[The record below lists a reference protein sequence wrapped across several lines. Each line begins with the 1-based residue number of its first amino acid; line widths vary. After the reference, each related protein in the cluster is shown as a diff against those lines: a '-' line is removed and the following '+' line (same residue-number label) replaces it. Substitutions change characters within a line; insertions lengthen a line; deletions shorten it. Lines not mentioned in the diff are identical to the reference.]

1 MIENKSEI
9 VHLDYNK
16 ELMAKINYEY
26 ELFYLEMLSTS
37 RSNLYTRSA
46 DIEFKKR
53 IFGYLRSWLFSH
65 KDADPKPFM
74 TVNNLLDECCR
85 YSEDHEE
92 QTEEESVGKYLLQLQ
107 SS

>member
-1 MIENKSEI
+1 MIQKNSEV

-16 ELMAKINYEY
+16 ELMSKINREY

-53 IFGYLRSWLFSH
+53 IFGYLRSWLQKH
-65 KDADPKPFM
+65 KDADPKPLM

-85 YSEDHEE
+85 YSEDHVEMDEE
-92 QTEEESVGKYLLQLQ
+92 KCVSEYLAKVQEG
-107 SS
+107 